1 MINCETTKGLF
12 CIGHGRCNTVYF
24 VNNLLHNLLHCHFPP
39 IAVKIINENPQ
50 QSVAGALGIAFSSA
64 IAVSV
69 IAIVLSLLGCLLLIF
84 SVVIL
89 IGALRSRRLIT
100 KGKKKAYA
108 AWQIVS
114 AVFIFVITLFTVA
127 MGATTY
133 IQFLPSLIS
142 ACVGF
147 ALFVVTAILKFQEK
161 SKQQQSVVAP
171 QQQQ

>member
-1 MINCETTKGLF
+1 MKRQKVCFALDTVGAILF
-12 CIGHGRCNTVYF
+12 ILSTIYF
-24 VNNLLHNLLHCHFPP
+24 IIYSIAIFPP

-84 SVVIL
+84 SVVVL

-147 ALFVVTAILKFQEK
+147 VLFVVTAILKFQEK